1 MILGFYVSY
10 QKLKKSDYRNL
21 NLLSLELASEKKL
34 ANQLNKTPKK
44 VKNLEISINQ
54 KIIKIKVEL
63 FNINFTLKE
72 IL

>member
-1 MILGFYVSY
+1 MILGLYVSY